1 MRTLPQP
8 RPWIAYSALIFLL
21 DALVVLSP
29 AEATL
34 GNIVKLVYLHGA
46 MERIAVLGFLLAGV
60 FGLAHL
66 LFQRESLAHWT
77 QGCIETGLVLWA
89 AQVLVSLPAQILAWG
104 AISWDEP
111 RVAGALW
118 IITLA
123 GLTYGVARWMSGAR
137 WMAMAAIAIA
147 LIVTAILHGEVN
159 VVHPPNAILASDSSA
174 IKFFYAAIVM
184 TIGLVAF
191 QFTVDRTT
199 RRNSRV

>member
-1 MRTLPQP
+1 M
-8 RPWIAYSALIFLL
+8 IFLL
-21 DALVVLSP
+21 GALVVLSP

-77 QGCIETGLVLWA
+77 QACIETGLVLWT

-118 IITLA
+118 IISLA

-137 WMAMAAIAIA
+137 WMSMAAIAIA